1 MSKHNPCRFGKG
13 WAGDANLHL
22 VRAKVMGVGVV
33 RRENSEKRTLENINA
48 WGFSGGKWVKKGS

>member
-48 WGFSGGKWVKKGS
+48 